1 MKVFASQDFYD
12 FFTKLIQ
19 YEVNSGNYEEIIYR
33 YNKYNNFLKMEK
45 EVKNLFEKII
55 TSNKENSNQ
64 QQTNMNEIY
73 EKCKEE
79 VQIRNKELG
88 NNIPE
93 RIKKLKNIPLSNDL
107 FEKFFLYYYIS
118 EKND

>member
-1 MKVFASQDFYD
+1 
-12 FFTKLIQ
+12 
-19 YEVNSGNYEEIIYR
+19 
-33 YNKYNNFLKMEK
+33 MEK

-64 QQTNMNEIY
+64 QHTNMNEIY

-88 NNIPE
+88 
-93 RIKKLKNIPLSNDL
+93 KNIFVKQSLL
-107 FEKFFLYYYIS
+107 
-118 EKND
+118 